1 MAAMKG
7 RETRPT
13 KGPDHERLSPLVSAH
28 AVYGEPGRHQ
38 LYDNVLRPSGLRV
51 TQFSATR
58 PGRSPLRPR
67 RLHPI
72 AVCGRSTIRAPSAS
86 PPRMVR
92 ADSAAV
98 ALCRKQTRPFF
109 PLTKPAS
116 AARTSSARSLK
127 LGCGPARWRSGFSC
141 NWPREAT
148 RRTTPPPCGVVELGR
163 LEVMGMSATSAAS
176 ERRLIFDLTNRTD
189 GIDLSADPILLA
201 RSAVYAMSYDRRSI
215 GE

>member
-1 MAAMKG
+1 MKG

-98 ALCRKQTRPFF
+98 ALCRKQARPFF
-109 PLTKPAS
+109 PPDEAGKRSPNFLREELEARLRTGSVAFRLLLQLAEGGDPTDDVTALWRGRAGAS
-116 AARTSSARSLK
+116 GSHGHVHDERGQRAAPDLR
-127 LGCGPARWRSGFSC
+127 PHQQ
-141 NWPREAT
+141 N
-148 RRTTPPPCGVVELGR
+148 GR
-163 LEVMGMSATSAAS
+163 H
-176 ERRLIFDLTNRTD
+176 
-189 GIDLSADPILLA
+189 
-201 RSAVYAMSYDRRSI
+201 
-215 GE
+215 

>member
-13 KGPDHERLSPLVSAH
+13 KGPDHERLSPLVSAD

-67 RLHPI
+67 RLRPV
-72 AVCGRSTIRAPSAS
+72 AVCRRSTIPSTPSAS

-98 ALCRKQTRPFF
+98 ALCRKQARPFF

-116 AARTSSARSLK
+116 EARTSSARRLK

-141 NWPREAT
+141 WPREAT
-148 RRTTPPPCGVVELGR
+148 RRTTSPPCGLRVGPWSSWASGSHGHLPDERGR
-163 LEVMGMSATSAAS
+163 RAAP
-176 ERRLIFDLTNRTD
+176 DLRPHQQNGRH
-189 GIDLSADPILLA
+189 
-201 RSAVYAMSYDRRSI
+201 
-215 GE
+215 